1 MKRGWM
7 DAFQWALKVLLLVS
21 ASAGR
26 MHPGMGRH
34 FKICTKSTLKY
45 NLCERL
51 S

>member
-1 MKRGWM
+1 M
-7 DAFQWALKVLLLVS
+7 DAFQWALKVSLLIS
-21 ASAGR
+21 ASAGQ

-45 NLCERL
+45 NLCECL

>member
-1 MKRGWM
+1 MG
-7 DAFQWALKVLLLVS
+7 AFQWALKVLLLIS

-34 FKICTKSTLKY
+34 FKIRTKKTLKH
-45 NLCERL
+45 NLCEFL